1 MEAVNNVSTA
11 RSTQDIVDTFL
22 AAGNFKTL
30 SNALKAADLVGT
42 LRGTGP
48 YTVFAPTDE
57 AFKRLPS
64 GTIEALLKDKVKLA
78 TILSHHVVRGR
89 IMAKD
94 VKSGDTKAVNGDMLD
109 VSMSAE
115 GVTVDNARITKTDID
130 ATNGVIH
137 SIDRLVM
144 PQ

>member
-1 MEAVNNVSTA
+1 MEAANAVSTA
-11 RSTQDIVDTFL
+11 SSTQDIVETFL

-42 LRGTGP
+42 LKSEGP

-57 AFKRLPS
+57 AFKKLPA
-64 GTIEALLKDKVKLA
+64 GTMEALLKDKTKLA
-78 TILSHHVVRGR
+78 SILNHHVVTGK

-94 VKSGDTKAVNGDMLD
+94 VKSGDTKTANGDMLK
-109 VSMSAE
+109 VATSAE
-115 GVTVDNARITKTDID
+115 GLTVGSARLTKTDID

-137 SIDRLVM
+137 SIDTVVL